1 MRKGLFALLLLFAG
15 HAHSTGEIN
24 VLTDLMSPFPP
35 GCIAVA
41 LPEGPGDS
49 DLLIDAD
56 VLAPSVGS
64 TSLDSVVRIKAW
76 RVGCHDEDYSI
87 VMVRLQTLSRPE
99 DSFVL
104 VPQVWADAG
113 MVSDDLP
120 YHAGQ
125 LIRHPAVGEVSA
137 AGDGAISDNGTTF
150 MLGVDPISIDG
161 VTDFLPEDYNEI
173 FTLEFYW
180 GDFAPDIAPNGEVFF
195 VDAYIPAFDPP
206 QTNTQLLHGRMSGGY
221 GFDGIPNTGMHLSVG
236 ERADDT
242 NFISIIFFTYL
253 DGMPFW
259 LIGNAPN
266 LPEMAPGAIEVDMF
280 LVTGGE
286 FIGLGPDTFTGADID
301 AEVVGSVFVDP
312 LDCNNLLVGHDFD
325 GLGLDSGVL
334 EAFRQINLAGY
345 TCNPWI
351 VID

>member
-87 VMVRLQTLSRPE
+87 VMVRLQTLSLPE

-242 NFISIIFFTYL
+242 NFISIIFFPYL